1 MSLNYG
7 RLNNLHFAYCPLS
20 AMLESRK
27 ENELCNRT
35 ALFNSQRVIRTA
47 LLTPCFSLLGRL
59 QRALYTALAM
69 TELSDNSES

>member
-1 MSLNYG
+1 ML
-7 RLNNLHFAYCPLS
+7 LTNLHFAYCPLS